1 MRKVYLELSQDDG
14 VSHKFYEVIVEGT
27 QMTIRYGRIGTDGT
41 KSTKNFASEE
51 AANKEADKKIK
62 AKQRKGYE
70 EAVMGVRK
78 KRAITRRSISSTRS
92 TAKKAPVLWKFNS
105 GSGAFGI
112 YIDKEHCWVG
122 NEAGSVFKLNHQGE
136 VLQQF
141 QLPDG
146 VKCIIADKEWI
157 YAGCDDGNVYDLTGK
172 LPRVAYAISDHID
185 IYWLDINNGL
195 LGVSDAAGGITV
207 INYEDEEQWNK
218 KSSGSAGWMVRCDE
232 VGRVFHG
239 HSKGVSC
246 YYGWDGNNIWNQS
259 TKGSVLFGW
268 RTDDTVL
275 TGSSSAWL
283 ELFDKDGK
291 ELVKMKGD
299 NAFFSCA
306 AAPNNEFLFGG
317 DSSSSV
323 YCYDKEGTR
332 LWKLATTCGSAYSMQ
347 YFEEKVY
354 IVTTNG
360 ALTCIDASPEA
371 IEKAQQGEVPEHIDI
386 KAPKK
391 IAVVDSTVL
400 EEAPSSATGV
410 LLKCIKEGSKLRV
423 RVLSDGYEK
432 DWNVQFPKNLRQ
444 EGTQYLVDAIR
455 PAANGSFYRVLG
467 NIYTKNN

>member
-1 MRKVYLELSQDDG
+1 MRRVYLELSQDDG
-14 VSHKFYEVIVEGT
+14 VSHKFYEVTVEGT
-27 QMTIRYGRIGTDGT
+27 EMTIRYGRIGTNGS
-41 KSTKNFASEE
+41 KSTKSFASEE

-92 TAKKAPVLWKFNS
+92 TAKKAPVLWKFQS

-112 YIDKEHCWVG
+112 YIDQQHCWIG

-172 LPRVAYAISDHID
+172 LPRVAYAISDDID

-195 LGVSDAAGGITV
+195 LGVSDAAGGVTV
-207 INYEDEEQWNK
+207 INYEDEEQWTK
-218 KSSGSAGWMVRCDE
+218 KSKGSSGWMVRCDE

-239 HSKGVSC
+239 HSQGVSC
-246 YYGWDGNNIWNQS
+246 YYGWDGNNIWNKS

-275 TGSSSAWL
+275 AGTSSSWL

-299 NAFFSCA
+299 NSFFSCA
-306 AAPNNEFLFGG
+306 AAPQNKFLFGG
-317 DSSSSV
+317 DSSSSI

-360 ALTCIDASPEA
+360 SLACIDASPEA
-371 IEKAQQGEVPEHIDI
+371 IEKAKQGDIPKHIDI

-391 IAVVDSTVL
+391 IAVVDSTTL
-400 EEAPSSATGV
+400 EEAPATATGV

-423 RVLSDGYEK
+423 RVLSEGYEK
-432 DWNVQFPKNLRQ
+432 NWNVQFPKNLRK
-444 EGTQYLVDAIR
+444 EGTQYLVDAVR
-455 PAANGSFYRVLG
+455 QAANGNFYRVLG